1 MIRALIVDDEP
12 LARRGIRVRLENE
25 PDVEIVGEAEDGFAA
40 IELIRA
46 HRPDLVFLD
55 VQMPGLDGFETL
67 ERVAAE
73 HLPMVIFVTAH
84 DAFALRAFEVHATDY
99 LLKPFTEPRFAEA
112 LRRARVELSHEL
124 ESPERGRLGELLA
137 ALEAARNAAAAAG
150 PAPGGTAGTGGAA
163 SYPQRFSVRERDRIL
178 LVRVDSLEAV
188 QAAGN
193 YVELVGAGRKHL
205 LRETLSEMERK
216 LDPNRFVRIHRS
228 TIVNADRIREILP
241 DPHGDGDVVM
251 ESGAVHRLSRAYRE
265 RLLPR
270 GETGN
275 A

>member
-12 LARRGIRVRLENE
+12 LARRGVRVRLENE
-25 PDVEIVGEAEDGFAA
+25 PDVEIIGEAEDGFAA

-124 ESPERGRLGELLA
+124 ESLIVQIGL
-137 ALEAARNAAAAAG
+137 
-150 PAPGGTAGTGGAA
+150 GTATGDPRARAIAQEALDELARMREQVAGGRAA
-163 SYPQRFSVRERDRIL
+163 MPATALIGRYRRPDIEMRRTSMSPPQ
-178 LVRVDSLEAV
+178 
-188 QAAGN
+188 
-193 YVELVGAGRKHL
+193 
-205 LRETLSEMERK
+205 
-216 LDPNRFVRIHRS
+216 
-228 TIVNADRIREILP
+228 
-241 DPHGDGDVVM
+241 
-251 ESGAVHRLSRAYRE
+251 
-265 RLLPR
+265 
-270 GETGN
+270 
-275 A
+275 